1 MKAKRKE
8 VTIKNRKPWERLT
21 EVEKKRIVREVNS
34 GLLGQRAAARKYG
47 LSRNSV
53 SAWIEDYSSFA
64 IKPHD
69 VIEEADGDMNESTKT
84 RILAKQVENLTKQL
98 AKANL
103 KISSLQTLIEI
114 SEQELHIKIRK
125 KSGTKQLKK

>member
-1 MKAKRKE
+1 MKTKTKE

-53 SAWIEDYSSFA
+53 SAWIDDYSSCHA
-64 IKPHD
+64 
-69 VIEEADGDMNESTKT
+69 
-84 RILAKQVENLTKQL
+84 
-98 AKANL
+98 
-103 KISSLQTLIEI
+103 
-114 SEQELHIKIRK
+114 
-125 KSGTKQLKK
+125 